1 MEQEITRNATM
12 IQTVANDV
20 LFCSRLAFIL
30 VQIVLAGV

>member
-30 VQIVLAGV
+30 VQIVLADV